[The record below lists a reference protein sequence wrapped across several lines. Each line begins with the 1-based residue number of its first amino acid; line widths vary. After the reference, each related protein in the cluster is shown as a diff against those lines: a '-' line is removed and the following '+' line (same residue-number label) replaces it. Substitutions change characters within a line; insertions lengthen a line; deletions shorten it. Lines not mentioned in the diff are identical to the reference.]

1 VAIPAAL
8 HGSATKA
15 TAPMSHGCHGE
26 TLLVGGAI
34 TSLKNM
40 SSSMG
45 RMTSHMENKKC
56 LKPPTRLLYYV
67 AVVALGF
74 GMFGLLMCAV
84 PVPACYRTVS
94 LVQGL
99 VR

>member
-1 VAIPAAL
+1 
-8 HGSATKA
+8 
-15 TAPMSHGCHGE
+15 MSHGCHGE

-74 GMFGLLMCAV
+74 GMFWFTDVCCSCSRLLPHC
-84 PVPACYRTVS
+84 
-94 LVQGL
+94 
-99 VR
+99 

>member
-1 VAIPAAL
+1 MAIPAAL

-26 TLLVGGAI
+26 TVLVGGAI

-40 SSSMG
+40 KVNG
-45 RMTSHMENKKC
+45 KDDIPYTMENKKC
-56 LKPPTRLLYYV
+56 LKPPTRLVYYV

-74 GMFGLLMCAV
+74 GMFWFTDVCCSCSRLLPHC
-84 PVPACYRTVS
+84 
-94 LVQGL
+94 
-99 VR
+99 